1 LKKKFPKFGKKIH
14 QTFKTTKFLKEA
26 SADNMFSNAKILKK
40 RLQPKNCYRV
50 LLSDSLSLVV
60 MKGCTTGF

>member
-1 LKKKFPKFGKKIH
+1 LEKKFTKLSKPQKKKFK
-14 QTFKTTKFLKEA
+14 KFLQTIC
-26 SADNMFSNAKILKK
+26 SAMQNIEK

-50 LLSDSLSLVV
+50 LLSDPLSLVV